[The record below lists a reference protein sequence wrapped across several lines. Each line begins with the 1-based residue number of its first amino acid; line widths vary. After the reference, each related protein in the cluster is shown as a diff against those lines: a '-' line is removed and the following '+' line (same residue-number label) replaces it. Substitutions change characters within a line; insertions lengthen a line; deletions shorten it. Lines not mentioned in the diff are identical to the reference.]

1 MISLR
6 TRLTGAFTLVV
17 VGGTAVST
25 LIGSRIITRAL
36 LDEVRSR
43 AVQGVNAAQ
52 TMYADEQASTLAA
65 VRRAARPPL
74 DLTAAHAP
82 LDFVNVVTAAAEQ
95 QDPCLDTASFR
106 QFIDA
111 ARTRET
117 AATEVLSA
125 ACLAATGSTARSGAS
140 PALALVGAVPVQL
153 NARTRAVVYGGII
166 LNGRRNLVDAIKLLV
181 YGNGTFRGRE
191 VGSASVF
198 LNDTRIATTAEGADG
213 ADGYVTATRPI
224 RNFAGEVVGTL
235 HVGTLEAPIL
245 AVRTRVML
253 TFFVV
258 CAFGLVVV
266 FAMTYLITRRT
277 ISPLETMAAA
287 TKEIAAGDLGVRV
300 SVNAD
305 NEIGEL
311 AGAFNAMLSS
321 LETMN
326 REREEW
332 GHTLEDKVRERT
344 DQLVAVQA
352 DMARAQKLASIG
364 RLAAGVAHSINNPL
378 GGILSLSM
386 LAAEDCK
393 DPTLLADL
401 KTIATQAMRCREIVK
416 GLLEFSHQSDAR
428 VAETD
433 VNAIV
438 GDSVELLER
447 QSAFHNITIVRRL
460 ADGLAPVL
468 VNPGQ
473 LQDAVTNL
481 LVNAVD
487 AMERGGT
494 LTVETATDGAPD
506 RVLIRIADTGC
517 GIPEEHMPYL
527 FEPFFTTKRVGK
539 GTGLGLATTHGV
551 VTKARGTI
559 EVASSTR
566 GTTFTIHLPA
576 VPAASRLER
585 DVELAGTGTRESAV
599 GG

>member
-25 LIGSRIITRAL
+25 LIGSRIITNAL
-36 LDEVRSR
+36 LDEARSR

-52 TMYADEQASTLAA
+52 TMYADEQSSALTA
-65 VRRAARPPL
+65 VRRAAATSVSAAQPPL
-74 DLTAAHAP
+74 DFLR
-82 LDFVNVVTAAAEQ
+82 VVTPATAD
-95 QDPCLDTASFR
+95 QDPCLATPSLR
-106 QFIDA
+106 RLVEA
-111 ARTRET
+111 AQAREVS
-117 AATEVLSA
+117 ATEVVPRE
-125 ACLAATGSTARSGAS
+125 CLASSAS
-140 PALALVGAVPVQL
+140 PSPAGTAPLLALIGAVPVHGS
-153 NARTRAVVYGGII
+153 ARTHAVAYGGIV
-166 LNGRRNLVDAIKLLV
+166 LNGRTSLVDAISTLV
-181 YGNGTFRGRE
+181 YGDGTFRGQRI
-191 VGSASVF
+191 GSASI
-198 LNDTRIATTAEGADG
+198 LMGGHRIAMTAGSAADE
-213 ADGYVTATRPI
+213 AGYVAASQPI
-224 RNFAGEVVGTL
+224 RNLAGDIVGTL
-235 HVGTLEAPIL
+235 QVGTLEAPIL
-245 AVRTRVML
+245 AGRTHVML

-277 ISPLETMAAA
+277 ISPLETMVKA
-287 TKEIAAGDLGVRV
+287 TKQIAAGDLGVRV
-300 SVNAD
+300 SVKAD

-311 AGAFNAMLSS
+311 AGAFNAMVAS

-326 REREEW
+326 RELEHW
-332 GHTLEDKVRERT
+332 GHTLEDKVKERT

-378 GGILSLSM
+378 GGILALSM

-393 DPTLLADL
+393 DPALLADL
-401 KTIATQAMRCREIVK
+401 NTVATQAMRCREIVK

-433 VNAIV
+433 VNGIV
-438 GDSVELLER
+438 SESVELLER
-447 QSAFHNITIVRRL
+447 QSAFHNVAIVRRL
-460 ADGLAPVL
+460 TGDLAPVL
-468 VNPGQ
+468 INPAQ

-494 LTVETATDGAPD
+494 LTVETEPAAAPFE
-506 RVLIRIADTGC
+506 VVIRIADTGC

-551 VTKARGTI
+551 VTKAGGTI
-559 EVASSTR
+559 EVASSPS
-566 GTTFTIHLPA
+566 GTTFTIHLPG
-576 VPAASRLER
+576 VAAANGKER
-585 DVELAGTGTRESAV
+585 DAELVGAGTRESAL
-599 GG
+599 GR